1 MIKESKWKTILKKYY
16 KELLYVGTV
25 SIADIVL
32 LIMPNYTLMEE
43 VMVLLTFIN
52 LSFYMMVIIMYK
64 EDEDE

>member
-1 MIKESKWKTILKKYY
+1 MKKESRFRRVIRKYY
-16 KELLYVGTV
+16 NSILYVGIV

-52 LSFYMMVIIMYK
+52 LSFYMMVIIMSK
-64 EDEDE
+64 EGEDW

>member
-32 LIMPNYTLMEE
+32 LIMSNYALMEE